1 MKRIIFENIKF
12 ISFDDKYFAKILKI
26 NGLFVF
32 PSAPGLAS
40 IDVEKQYYNS
50 LKKSDLVF
58 LDSGLFVL
66 LLKFF
71 KKINSKRFS
80 GYKFLKFFF
89 KFLKKNK
96 KLSVFLIDPKIS
108 YSKNNFKFINK
119 IGIKKNNI
127 NQYIAPLYNPNNLKD
142 KNLLK
147 KINKLKPKIILI
159 NIGGGT
165 QEVLGL
171 YLKKN
176 LNHKCKIICTGAAI
190 SFFTKDQAPIND
202 FIDKYYLGWLIR
214 LILNPLTFYK
224 RDIYTLKL
232 IKIVFLGKAYE
243 K

>member
-80 GYKFLKFFF
+80 GYILLNFFF
-89 KFLKKNK
+89 
-96 KLSVFLIDPKIS
+96 
-108 YSKNNFKFINK
+108 NF
-119 IGIKKNNI
+119 
-127 NQYIAPLYNPNNLKD
+127 
-142 KNLLK
+142 
-147 KINKLKPKIILI
+147 
-159 NIGGGT
+159 
-165 QEVLGL
+165 
-171 YLKKN
+171 
-176 LNHKCKIICTGAAI
+176 
-190 SFFTKDQAPIND
+190 
-202 FIDKYYLGWLIR
+202 
-214 LILNPLTFYK
+214 
-224 RDIYTLKL
+224 
-232 IKIVFLGKAYE
+232 
-243 K
+243 